1 MSPRET
7 FASGPREEA
16 TTEAPPAHETGMID
30 TSAAAGLQA
39 QPASDQDIE
48 SRGTHHHFHPAATTG
63 DGPLLTDAT
72 DVAGPAHRDQPN
84 EEDSESANP
93 ASTISVESDDS
104 TGGTES
110 FLRLTSPPTRNI
122 ADSSTSRGISPGR
135 SISDRL
141 DLNATPGSVLED
153 PNGSGPMLENSPNDA
168 VETPVSVF
176 ADTLLDFGLV
186 CGRRIGLLEGTK
198 ILVETRMMD
207 LRDEMDK
214 AWSSIK
220 EGRNCKRGFDAIES
234 DLKLLAEAKPNVDEA
249 VQDAEKEFQTYRLA
263 FIDKVQAASRHLAQ
277 V

>member
-7 FASGPREEA
+7 FASYPRKA
-16 TTEAPPAHETGMID
+16 MTEAPPAHATGIFD
-30 TSAAAGLQA
+30 TSSAAGLQA

-48 SRGTHHHFHPAATTG
+48 SRGTHHHFHLAATTV
-63 DGPLLTDAT
+63 DDPLLTDAA
-72 DVAGPAHRDQPN
+72 DVAGPAHRDRPN
-84 EEDSESANP
+84 EEESASANP
-93 ASTISVESDDS
+93 ATTISVESNDS

-110 FLRLTSPPTRNI
+110 SVHLTPTPARNI
-122 ADSSTSRGISPGR
+122 ADSRTSREVSPGR
-135 SISDRL
+135 SIFDRL
-141 DLNATPGSVLED
+141 GLNATPGSPLQD
-153 PNGSGPMLENSPNDA
+153 PSGSGPMLENSPNDA
-168 VETPVSVF
+168 VETSVSVF

-207 LRDEMDK
+207 LRAEMDK

-220 EGRNCKRGFDAIES
+220 EGRNCERGFDAIES
-234 DLKLLAEAKPNVDEA
+234 DLKLLAEAKSDVDEA
-249 VQDAEKEFQTYRLA
+249 VQDAENEFQTYRLA

>member
-7 FASGPREEA
+7 FAPDSRKA

-48 SRGTHHHFHPAATTG
+48 SR
-63 DGPLLTDAT
+63 

-84 EEDSESANP
+84 EEDSASANP

-110 FLRLTSPPTRNI
+110 FFHRTSIPTRNI
-122 ADSSTSRGISPGR
+122 ADSRTSREVSPGR
-135 SISDRL
+135 GISDRL
-141 DLNATPGSVLED
+141 DLNATPGSLLED
-153 PNGSGPMLENSPNDA
+153 PSGSGPMLENSPNDA

-176 ADTLLDFGLV
+176 ANTLLDFGLV

-214 AWSSIK
+214 AWLSIK
-220 EGRNCKRGFDAIES
+220 EGRNCERGFDAIES
-234 DLKLLAEAKPNVDEA
+234 DLKLLAEAKRNVDEA
-249 VQDAEKEFQTYRLA
+249 VQDAENEFQTYRLA